1 MSKFIAIS
9 FTKSV
14 VTLLLD
20 LLNLPTQKPN
30 LIMRKNFN
38 LGISLILALS
48 FGFVSCTS
56 EKTTEEA
63 NEITESFEAQETSFG
78 GLALYT
84 LRDSMAKDPKGTLQ
98 AVAADGYAYVETA
111 NYEDGKFY
119 GMAPA
124 EFKAYLES
132 LGLTA
137 KSAHMGMVNMENADQ
152 LIADV
157 KAAGI
162 EYFVIPVPPMGM
174 FYFDQATKSMGM
186 KGTPD
191 ELVTIMNTLGEKCTK
206 AGIKLLYHNHD
217 FEFKALPDGTIIED
231 LLLEKC
237 NPEFVN
243 FQMDLFWVTKAEVD
257 PLTYFE
263 KYPGRFIAW
272 HVKDMDAEGKFA
284 PVGTGSI
291 DFKRILAEKE
301 KSGMKFYLVEQD
313 QTFDLDPMEA
323 IKISHAGL
331 EEIGFK

>member
-1 MSKFIAIS
+1 MKHNSNLTFS
-9 FTKSV
+9 
-14 VTLLLD
+14 LLLA
-20 LLNLPTQKPN
+20 LTLGFTACSTEKNTEVASETQEVVQDEP
-30 LIMRKNFN
+30 
-38 LGISLILALS
+38 
-48 FGFVSCTS
+48 
-56 EKTTEEA
+56 E
-63 NEITESFEAQETSFG
+63 SFG

-84 LRDSMAKDPKGTLQ
+84 VRVSMASNPKSTLQ
-98 AVAADGYAYVETA
+98 AVADAGYAYVEAA

-119 GMAPA
+119 GMTPS
-124 EFKAYLES
+124 EFKSYLES

-137 KSAHMGMVNMENADQ
+137 KSAHMGMVNMENAEQ

-174 FYFDQATKSMGM
+174 FTFDQATRSMGM

-191 ELVTIMNTLGEKCTK
+191 ELVNIMNSLGEKCNQ

-217 FEFKALPDGTIIED
+217 FEFKKMADGTVIED

-243 FQMDLFWVTKAEVD
+243 FQMDLFWVAKAEVD

-263 KYPGRFIAW
+263 KYPGRFKAW
-272 HVKDMDAEGKFA
+272 HVKDMNAEGNFA
-284 PVGTGSI
+284 PVGTGNI
-291 DFKRILAEKE
+291 DFKRILAEKD
-301 KSGMKFYLVEQD
+301 KSGMEFYLVEQD
-313 QTFDLDPMEA
+313 QTFGLDPMEA
-323 IKISHAGL
+323 IKISHGGL